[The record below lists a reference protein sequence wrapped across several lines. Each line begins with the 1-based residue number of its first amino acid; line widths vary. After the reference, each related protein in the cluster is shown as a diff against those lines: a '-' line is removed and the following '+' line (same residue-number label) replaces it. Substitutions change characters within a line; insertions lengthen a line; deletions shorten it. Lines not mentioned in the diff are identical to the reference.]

1 MIIVGGRTRSGAR
14 SYRPTPGPDG
24 IGGPCLA
31 GRAGQGVTIHR
42 QAAGIGV
49 AAVGHDSIAG
59 TARRLD
65 MRS

>member
-31 GRAGQGVTIHR
+31 GRAGQGVTIPR
-42 QAAGIGV
+42 PAAGIGV
-49 AAVGHDSIAG
+49 VAAGHDSIAG
-59 TARRLD
+59 PARRLD